1 MCGIFF
7 VLSYIKPNN
16 DKINSLFNKFNK
28 IKYRGPDDS
37 IFKYFNFFINNV
49 IYYVTLGFHRLK
61 IVGLDDSGNQPFYED
76 SVYLMCNGE
85 IYNYNELI
93 IKYNLD
99 TKITS
104 DCHVI
109 LEIYKK
115 HGINEVLGSING
127 EFAFVLMDKTKG
139 LIYMCRDIFGIR
151 PLFSNIDSL
160 LGENGE
166 RCDLII
172 TSEQKSN
179 NFNSRQLDPATIY
192 EIDFN
197 DNIKLLS
204 KTKYFNI
211 DKCKDTHIIDSLPN
225 DLGRQL
231 FKLKNSSEIKSDI
244 KNILI
249 KTVEERLMS
258 DRPIGFLL
266 SGGLDS
272 SLILTIALDL
282 INNDYNKYSYLFTN
296 GVHVFTVGLEEN
308 NDKNDVYYS
317 KKLIEYVQNK
327 YINIKIIQHIVQYTM
342 LDGFNRLDDLIYC
355 IESFDQTTVRA
366 SLPMFL
372 MCEYIKNNTDVKVIL
387 SGEGADELFGGYMY
401 FHYAPTKVEFYN
413 ENIRLL
419 KNIHYFDVLRCD
431 RCIASN
437 GLELRVPFLDKK
449 LVNYVLSLSFNER
462 IPEYNE
468 IEKKTLRESFDG
480 FMPNEILYRK
490 KEALSNGVGH
500 LWADHLKDMI
510 HVKHNIT
517 EDEFFLQIYK
527 THGYNPIN
535 IPYKWLPNKDWVAI
549 NDSSATCLSCYKK

>member
-16 DKINSLFNKFNK
+16 EQLKNIFDKFNK
-28 IKYRGPDDS
+28 IKYRGPDSS
-37 IFKYFNFFINNV
+37 IFEYIDFVINN
-49 IYYVTLGFHRLK
+49 IMYYVTFGFHRLK
-61 IVGLDDSGNQPFYED
+61 IIGLDDNGNQPFYD
-76 SVYLMCNGE
+76 DGVYLMCNGE
-85 IYNYNELI
+85 IYNYKELI
-93 IKYNLD
+93 KKYNLD

-115 HGINEVLGSING
+115 YDINEVLKAING

-151 PLFSNIDSL
+151 PLFSNIDYLIKSNL
-160 LGENGE
+160 LKN
-166 RCDLII
+166 DLII

-179 NFNSRQLDPATIY
+179 DYESCQIDPATIY

-197 DNIKLLS
+197 DGVKLNS
-204 KTKYFNI
+204 KYKYFDIHNCESQLNEI
-211 DKCKDTHIIDSLPN
+211 DVKYSI
-225 DLGRQL
+225 R
-231 FKLKNSSEIKSDI
+231 
-244 KNILI
+244 NILI

-272 SLILTIALDL
+272 SLILTIALYL
-282 INNDYNKYSYLFTN
+282 INEDYNKYEYLFVN
-296 GVHVFTVGLEEN
+296 GVHVFSVGLDDNQNEN
-308 NDKNDVYYS
+308 DIYYA
-317 KKLIEYVQNK
+317 KKLINQLKNTYNK
-327 YINIKIIQHIVQYTM
+327 INIKHHIIQYTL
-342 LDGFNRLDDLIYC
+342 LDGYNRLNDLIYC
-355 IESFDQTTVRA
+355 IESYDQTTVRA

-401 FHYAPTKVEFYN
+401 FHFAPCKHDFYN
-413 ENIRLL
+413 ENIKLL
-419 KNIHYFDVLRCD
+419 NFIHYFDVLRCD

-449 LVNYVLSLSFNER
+449 LVNYVLSLKYDDR
-462 IPEYNE
+462 IPNNNE
-468 IEKKTLRESFDG
+468 IEKKVLRNSFDG
-480 FMPNEILYRK
+480 FMPDEILYRQ

-500 LWADHLKDMI
+500 QWADQLKNIIYDN
-510 HVKHNIT
+510 HNIS
-517 EDEFFLQIYK
+517 EDEYFAQLYK
-527 THGYNPIN
+527 KHGYNLEN
-535 IPYKWLPNKDWVAI
+535 IPYKWIPNKDWVTVPN
-549 NDSSATCLSCYKK
+549 NDSSATFLSCYKK